1 MQVVLFQQIMNVPK
15 GKFIHLLDVLFTKII
30 FWRNRAGNFRNLRYY
45 NFSTTDVRGQDESWK
60 PNIPLDMSKIPDAF
74 MSASNQ
80 LIKERSHNTAIAFMY
95 LPPPPTSKQ
104 KVGVTDDQLS
114 KMRVRYLEL
123 LSILTEDL
131 PPTVLVH
138 GIHAVTST
146 AI

>member
-1 MQVVLFQQIMNVPK
+1 MQVVQFQQFMKVHK
-15 GKFIHLLDVLFTKII
+15 GKFIHLLDVLFTK
-30 FWRNRAGNFRNLRYY
+30 WGNRAGNFRNFCYH

-104 KVGVTDDQLS
+104 NVGATDDQLS